1 MTTRFSKQL
10 VPDLASCSLSELIII
25 NEREREGE
33 EQYLVEHT
41 IVTVLVSSLTE
52 LGSKSQSTVQIRPLV
67 RRGCGY
73 M

>member
-10 VPDLASCSLSELIII
+10 VPDLASCSLSELLII
-25 NEREREGE
+25 NEREGGE
-33 EQYLVEHT
+33 EQYLVGHT
-41 IVTVLVSSLTE
+41 IVTALVSSPTE

>member
-10 VPDLASCSLSELIII
+10 VPDLASCSLSELII
-25 NEREREGE
+25 NEREGGE

-41 IVTVLVSSLTE
+41 IVTVLVSSPTE